1 MRLGAGAGGTPWTLA
16 RRRPEPVDE
25 LRRHFARDRDLTIP
39 GVFVVRIR
47 DGEIVESRGYF
58 DHVPADRALGRG

>member
-1 MRLGAGAGGTPWTLA
+1 MRLGGAGGTSWTLA

-47 DGEIVESRGYF
+47 DGEVESRGYF